1 MWAVTKQQRDLLT
14 RWFDGEL
21 EGERETKEVEALIE
35 RDEDARLWISV
46 LKEIRYATR
55 GAFREARDR
64 ANLPSGAE
72 LAERAADVPPVSQ
85 LPLERLAPLLEA
97 YHDDAVTEPERRVVD
112 RLCEERED
120 VETFVDGLDTLG
132 ESVRLATSA
141 GASATGSVDLWADIA
156 SKIDGI
162 DREKLLMRY
171 VDGELDEPD
180 LERVESLLAEDGP
193 ERDEARRL
201 VDHLGELGDAV
212 RAADREVVDTDLGE
226 IWAGVDEALADE
238 WADEEAD
245 VIDFSSEASSGMASL
260 DSDESEHEG
269 PKAGMQSQ
277 PEHAGEVV
285 PLFSEYGQAIAG
297 AAAAV
302 VFMVAGGLLYQNFMA
317 GDTGPQK
324 QVVIVDS
331 YEEKSSSVQV
341 RSVKPTG
348 TQDDGSES
356 KVIWLSDQD
365 GNQKDTNNSN
375 EPAPSDEAPGNPAG
389 DSALGVGG
397 ADVGVEEVRNGTG
410 SERSNR
416 DFPDG
421 GTPIENE
428 SRGVPADNSPSQ
440 VDKPGDGPI

>member
-21 EGERETKEVEALIE
+21 KDEQEAKEVEALIE
-35 RDEDARLWISV
+35 SDEHARLWISV
-46 LKEIRYATR
+46 LKELRFATR
-55 GAFREARDR
+55 GAFREAREGAD
-64 ANLPSGAE
+64 LPSGAE

-120 VETFVDGLDTLG
+120 VRTFVGGLERLG
-132 ESVRLATSA
+132 ESVRLATST
-141 GASATGSVDLWADIA
+141 GTSASGSVDLWADIA
-156 SKIDGI
+156 SEVDGI

-171 VDGELDEPD
+171 VDGELDGAD
-180 LERVESLLAEDGP
+180 LERAESLLADDGP
-193 ERDEARRL
+193 EGDEARSL

-212 RAADREVVDTDLGE
+212 RAADREIVDTDLGE
-226 IWAGVDEALADE
+226 IWAGVDEALAGE
-238 WADEEAD
+238 WAADEAD
-245 VIDFSSEASSGMASL
+245 VIDLSSEASSGGARS
-260 DSDESEHEG
+260 DSGESEHDA
-269 PKAGMQSQ
+269 PKPGTQSR
-277 PEHAGEVV
+277 PEHAGGVV

-302 VFMVAGGLLYQNFMA
+302 VFMVAGGLLYQNFMV
-317 GDTGPQK
+317 GDAGPQK

-348 TQDDGSES
+348 TQDDSGES

-365 GNQKDTNNSN
+365 GNQNDSKGSN
-375 EPAPSDEAPGNPAG
+375 GSAPSGEAPGEAAGGSSPA
-389 DSALGVGG
+389 VGG
-397 ADVGVEEVRNGTG
+397 ADVGVERGHNGTD

-428 SRGVPADNSPSQ
+428 SRGAPADNSPSQ